1 MGIIKDNLKVA
12 MVGTISGTLPI
23 KAIFEFHKPSTIILN
38 GHYGRVPE
46 QAREWSETNRIPV
59 KEISV
64 HYPSSG
70 FPSTEDYKEA
80 ATKLVEEADVVLIFY
95 DYIPSKYS
103 HYYPKPSPVLDG
115 VSQIIKDVAESLGKP
130 VELHKVEA
138 EYHFEFMIKE
148 WDNDISPNI
157 FTIDIK
163 SSDAGTENYAKAV
176 AIAEAKIRY
185 IQYIHRC
192 DSKYTFW
199 LKITE
204 RRNYRDYWVDI
215 DTADIEKWYDA
226 QIKQYNK
233 IDDSEPT
240 EAF

>member
-80 ATKLVEEADVVLIFY
+80 ATKLVEEADVVTELGIVI
-95 DYIPSKYS
+95 DVKLMQSSK
-103 HYYPKPSPVLDG
+103 
-115 VSQIIKDVAESLGKP
+115 
-130 VELHKVEA
+130 A
-138 EYHFEFMIKE
+138 EYPTLVTLYSVSFTFMDDGIVMSPPYSLSPFVTSATLPFGIK
-148 WDNDISPNI
+148 
-157 FTIDIK
+157 
-163 SSDAGTENYAKAV
+163 
-176 AIAEAKIRY
+176 
-185 IQYIHRC
+185 
-192 DSKYTFW
+192 
-199 LKITE
+199 L
-204 RRNYRDYWVDI
+204 
-215 DTADIEKWYDA
+215 
-226 QIKQYNK
+226 
-233 IDDSEPT
+233 
-240 EAF
+240 